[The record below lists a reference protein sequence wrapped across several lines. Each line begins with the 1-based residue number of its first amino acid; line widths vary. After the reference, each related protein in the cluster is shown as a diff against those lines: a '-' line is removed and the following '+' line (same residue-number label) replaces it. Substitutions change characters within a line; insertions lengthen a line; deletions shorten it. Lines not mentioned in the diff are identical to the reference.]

1 MNRVAIDLP
10 RVPPFKLALHR
21 RSDLHICPSLR
32 RYKIWEPVVTAYSL
46 DTVKPGQNPIDI
58 GAHIGYFTLIMSKL
72 VGDRGRV
79 FAFEP
84 EPSNFDL
91 LRKNLR
97 LNRTRNVVA
106 ERKAVSDR
114 AGRAE
119 LHVSS
124 RNTGDHR
131 LYGSPALR
139 AVHEVDTLTLDG
151 YFAGNDGP
159 VHFVKIDTQGLE
171 PKILDGMGTL
181 IERNRPWLALVIE
194 FSPGLLRSSGCE
206 VGDLLSRLERLK
218 ATAFWLS
225 EDASGWGAT
234 SVTAHVLQAIA
245 ELMLRTKEE
254 DYSRDIILRFDR

>member
-1 MNRVAIDLP
+1 MSRVAINLP
-10 RVPPFKLALHR
+10 GVLPFELALHR

-32 RYKIWEPVVTAYSL
+32 RHKIWEPVVTAYL
-46 DTVKPGQNPIDI
+46 RDTVKPGQNAIDI

-72 VGDRGRV
+72 VGDSGRV

-91 LRKNLR
+91 LQTNLR
-97 LNRTRNVVA
+97 LNRTRNVLA
-106 ERKAVSDR
+106 ERKAVADR

-119 LHVSS
+119 LHVSD

-131 LYGSPALR
+131 LYRSPVLR
-139 AVHEVDTLTLDG
+139 AVHEVATVTLDG

-194 FSPGLLRSSGCE
+194 FSPGLLRCSGGD
-206 VGDLLSRLERLK
+206 VGDLLSRLERLR

-225 EDASGWGAT
+225 EDASGWSAT
-234 SVTAHVLQAIA
+234 PATAHVLQVIA
-245 ELMLRTKEE
+245 DLMLRTKEE